1 MVDRIKF
8 SIDNANLTEEILEEY
23 FYPGIRKKKSTTY
36 YYKNSLMVGDEEE
49 ENEEDEIESDDW
61 QAEYKNNDN
70 KEEPSTKKLQKTK
83 YKKNLTIIYEV
94 YNKPKHLFK
103 PKLERTKISSSG
115 IRNELIIHK
124 NMRKEAYGEGKST
137 DITYSKF
144 KKEIKKISDKFGIKI
159 DEVLKA
165 RVTQIE
171 LGVTVIL
178 KSDMQLII
186 PCFVAYKK
194 LPEIITFGHTG
205 VTFLGDNYSVS
216 FYDKLK
222 RILENGEALKKSE
235 IRKRVEPKLRKN
247 NFLLRFEIKINK
259 VTGFNVGNYKT
270 KMNTPKKI
278 LDNWEDLGD
287 LIHKMFENVEFVDF
301 LSPEIE
307 VDLKGRGKTEMNKFL
322 QFKGIQKI
330 GEGGK
335 NNDNKD
341 EYQKNHKFF
350 TQYIPNMTHDKIAE
364 FRKYYKKIYEEHLD
378 KSKKDYYSVLDD
390 AIKERLE
397 VLKIK
402 RSI

>member
-8 SIDNANLTEEILEEY
+8 SVDNANLTEKILEKY
-23 FYPGIRKKKSTTY
+23 FYPGLPRKESTTY
-36 YYKNSLMVGDEEE
+36 YYKNSLMIGDEEE
-49 ENEEDEIESDDW
+49 DEQEEIENEDW
-61 QAEYKNNDN
+61 QAEYKSPDNN
-70 KEEPSTKKLQKTK
+70 EEPSTKKLKTK

-94 YNKPKHLFK
+94 YKKPKHLFK
-103 PKLERTKISSSG
+103 PKSERTKIPNSG

-124 NMRKEAYGEGKST
+124 NIRKEANGEGSST

-144 KKEIKKISDKFGIKI
+144 KKEIQKIADKFEFKF
-159 DEVLKA
+159 DDVLRA

-171 LGVTVIL
+171 LGVTVQL

-205 VTFLGDNYSVS
+205 VTFVGDNYSVS

-222 RILENGEALKKSE
+222 RILDNGEALKKSE
-235 IRKRVEPKLRKN
+235 IRKRLEPKLRKN

-259 VTGFNVGNYKT
+259 VTGFNVGSYKT
-270 KMNTPKKI
+270 KMNTVKKI
-278 LDNWEDLGD
+278 LDNWKDLGD

-330 GEGGK
+330 GEGRK
-335 NNDNKD
+335 RNDNEG
-341 EYQKNHKFF
+341 EYQKNHRFF
-350 TQYIPNMTHDKIAE
+350 TQYILIMTHDKIAE
-364 FRKYYKKIYEEHLD
+364 FRKYYKKIYEDHLD
-378 KSKKDYYSVLDD
+378 KNKKDYYSILDD
-390 AIKERLE
+390 AIK
-397 VLKIK
+397 
-402 RSI
+402 